1 MEFHRI
7 PTRGR
12 GKALILAGTALI
24 VAGCATVKQDQFEA
38 EMAQV
43 RSEIRDGDQ
52 AVESRLGQ
60 RIDQTEA
67 RLEARIGAVERA
79 LTELRSEFEVTV
91 ERLETAIRFNAP
103 VHFAFDD
110 DQVRASDRPVL
121 DRFAQVVSEYYPQ
134 ATITVEGFTDPAG
147 SAEYNRR
154 LGMRRAESVMNYL
167 ATQGLGSAQM
177 RAVSYGQD
185 QARLVVPGASGP
197 GEEGWQNRRVA
208 MVIDFSPSAQAQP
221 RVASTGGEGG
231 DEAIPGGDGR

>member
-1 MEFHRI
+1 MDLHRF
-7 PTRGR
+7 PTGGR
-12 GKALILAGTALI
+12 RALVLAGTAII

-43 RSEIRDGDQ
+43 RAEIREGDE
-52 AVESRLGQ
+52 AVEARLGQ
-60 RIDQTEA
+60 RIDQSEA
-67 RLEARIGAVERA
+67 RLEARIGQVEQA
-79 LTELRSEFEVTV
+79 LSDLRGEFEVTV
-91 ERLETAIRFNAP
+91 ERLESAIRFNAP

-121 DRFAQVVSEYYPQ
+121 DRFAEVVRQYYPD

-154 LGMRRAESVMNYL
+154 LGMRRAESVMGYL
-167 ATQGLGSAQM
+167 ASQGINSGQM

-185 QARLVVPGASGP
+185 QARQVVPGAAGP

-208 MVIDFSPSAQAQP
+208 MVIDFAPSTQAQP
-221 RVASTGGEGG
+221 RVASAGEGEG
-231 DEAIPGGDGR
+231 ADGSTPGGDGR